1 MQPRKLLWLSLLI
14 VASLLVPAFLQFYV
28 VPPLIVMASPDT
40 VTYYFNAYNGAEA
53 WETAPASMTDN
64 ILANYASTNVKD
76 EVQLNNANNCSGTDL
91 GLISKVE
98 LRAYGYTGLD
108 DYIKIRPVFAGVNDG
123 SDYSWNPMPTSPA
136 WSGYFDITTDPSA
149 PASWTW
155 SDVQNL
161 DADIQAIRLGGP
173 DLTYIAK
180 VEIRVTYTPNISPT
194 VGTIAI
200 SPSSMAPQEQWTNIT
215 VPVTDNDTLA
225 DVNEV
230 YVEVFYDSAGND
242 PTAPGTANVQTC
254 AILIWTRG
262 GSPEWDIAPT
272 STTWAIN
279 AAGCSNGTDSL
290 TTDNWVFSFKVGKV
304 ATQSPGSDDWDI
316 YAKATDSVGQTGD
329 NYLRDVEMNWYG
341 EITVETSTV
350 SWGIVSP
357 GCSNE
362 TSPVVNITYICNG
375 NYAEQIKTSQ
385 NWTSA
390 SGNVTLN
397 TTGSPGTGEFSLKA
411 DDDDT
416 LTDAVQVLSASY
428 TTFDTGTQTTEAG
441 NAENNNHLWLSL
453 GSSGITYDTYSGT
466 LYFGITP

>member
-28 VPPLIVMASPDT
+28 VPPQVAMASPDT

-64 ILANYASTNVKD
+64 ILANYASTNIKN
-76 EVQLNNANNCSGTDL
+76 EVELINANNCSGTDL
-91 GLISKVE
+91 GPISKVE

-161 DADIQAIRLGGP
+161 DADIQAIRVVGP
-173 DLTYIAK
+173 ELIYIAK

-350 SWGIVSP
+350 SWGIVGP

-362 TSPVVNITYICNG
+362 TSPVMNITYICNG